1 MRVKAIKDEDFVNY
15 KVPCMFI
22 STCFC
27 DWKCCHDANIPEEV
41 CQNNELASM
50 RTIDVSADS
59 IYRRYINNPISEA
72 IVIGG
77 LEPIKQFNEI
87 YELIEYFRVNSCE
100 DNFVIYTGYNKN
112 EITDEIRQLSNF
124 KNIIIKF
131 GRFIPNQEPH
141 YDHVLGVNLISDN
154 QYAEVIT

>member
-27 DWKCCHDANIPEEV
+27 DWKCCHDAGIPEDV
-41 CQNNELASM
+41 CQNNALAEM
-50 RTIDVSADS
+50 KLVDISADN

-72 IVIGG
+72 VVIGG
-77 LEPIKQFNEI
+77 LEPIKQFDEM
-87 YELIEYFRVNSCE
+87 YELIKTFRSNGCN
-100 DNFVIYTGYNKN
+100 DYFVIYTGYNKV
-112 EITDEIRQLSNF
+112 EISNF
-124 KNIIIKF
+124 INKLCDFNNIIIKF

-141 YDHVLGVNLISDN
+141 YDSVLGVKLISDN
-154 QYAEVIT
+154 QYAEVIC

>member
-59 IYRRYINNPISEA
+59 IYRRYVNNPISEA

-77 LEPIKQFNEI
+77 LEPIKQFDEI
-87 YELIEYFRVNSCE
+87 YELIEYFRVNSCK
-100 DNFVIYTGYNKN
+100 DNFVIYTGYNKD

>member
-1 MRVKAIKDEDFVNY
+1 MKVKAIKDEDFVNY

-59 IYRRYINNPISEA
+59 IYRRYVNNPISEA

-87 YELIEYFRVNSCE
+87 YELIEYFRVNNCE
-100 DNFVIYTGYNKN
+100 DYFVIYTGYNKD
-112 EITDEIRQLSNF
+112 EITDKIRQLSNF

-141 YDHVLGVNLISDN
+141 YDHVLGVNLISNN

>member
-77 LEPIKQFNEI
+77 LEPIKQFDEI
-87 YELIEYFRVNSCE
+87 YELIEYFRVNSCK
-100 DNFVIYTGYNKN
+100 DNFVIYTGYNKD
-112 EITDEIRQLSNF
+112 EITDEIRQLSDF

-131 GRFIPNQEPH
+131 GRFIPNQKPH

>member
-41 CQNNELASM
+41 CQNNELANM
-50 RTIDVSADS
+50 RTIDVSAGS
-59 IYRRYINNPISEA
+59 IYRRYITNPISEA
-72 IVIGG
+72 IVVGG
-77 LEPIKQFNEI
+77 LEPMKQFNEI
-87 YELIEYFRVNSCE
+87 YKLIEYFRFNCCR
-100 DNFVIYTGYNKN
+100 DYFVIYTGYNKD
-112 EITDEIRQLSNF
+112 EITDEIRQLSKF

-141 YDHVLGVNLISDN
+141 YDHVLGINLISDN
-154 QYAEVIT
+154 QYAEVIS

>member
-77 LEPIKQFNEI
+77 LEPIKQFDEI
-87 YELIEYFRVNSCE
+87 YELIEYFRVNSCK
-100 DNFVIYTGYNKN
+100 DNFVIYTGYNKD
-112 EITDEIRQLSNF
+112 EITDEIRQLSDF